1 MNTVQLIGRLTKD
14 PELRFTQNGKE
25 VLSFSL
31 AVDRTY
37 KGNDGKTEVDFIRCQ
52 AWGKTAENIAKF
64 LSKGSRVAVVGSIQ
78 VRKYTDKQN
87 IKREFTEV
95 VCNSVQF
102 LDSAKSQNKQE
113 KQVNSN
119 WEGQDESG
127 FQPFEN
133 KNNNDTDD
141 FWNF

>member
-1 MNTVQLIGRLTKD
+1 MPGL
-14 PELRFTQNGKE
+14 
-25 VLSFSL
+25 
-31 AVDRTY
+31 
-37 KGNDGKTEVDFIRCQ
+37 GKTD
-52 AWGKTAENIAKF
+52 ENIAEF

-102 LDSAKSQNKQE
+102 LDSAKSQNKQG
-113 KQVNSN
+113 KQVNSD
-119 WEGQDESG
+119 WQGQDESSCQLFG
-127 FQPFEN
+127 N

-141 FWNF
+141 FWSF

>member
-64 LSKGSRVAVVGSIQ
+64 LSKSSRVAVVGSIQ

-119 WEGQDESG
+119 REGQDESG

-133 KNNNDTDD
+133 KNNNATDD

>member
-14 PELRFTQNGKE
+14 PELRFTQNGKA

-31 AVDRTY
+31 AVERTY
-37 KGNDGKTEVDFIRCQ
+37 RGKSGEKEVDFIRCQ
-52 AWGKTAENIAKF
+52 VWGKTAENIAEF
-64 LSKGSRVAVVGSIQ
+64 LSKGSRIAVVGSIQ